1 MQETTQLLHIALNG
15 QSDYRLRF
23 DTNNF

>member
-1 MQETTQLLHIALNG
+1 MQETTQLLHIALHG
-15 QSDYRLRF
+15 QSNYRLRF